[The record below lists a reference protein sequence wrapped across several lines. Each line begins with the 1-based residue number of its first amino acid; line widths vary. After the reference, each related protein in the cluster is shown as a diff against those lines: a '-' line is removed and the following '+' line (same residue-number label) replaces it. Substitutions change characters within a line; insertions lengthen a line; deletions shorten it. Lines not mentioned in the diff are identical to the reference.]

1 MKSEYFKLLLVVSV
15 IQMFTLNSIK
25 AQGLLFDNGPFVTNT
40 AVGFGGSDVSVM
52 QLTTLGYSTFG
63 YSVNNASNFRLTDQF
78 TNSVPWYLDY
88 VDVYAYQTGSS
99 VSSTFTGGVV
109 KIWNSDPSSGT
120 ALTEFG
126 DFTTNRMTLTNFS
139 NCYRVQENTS
149 LLTNNRPIMRIR
161 ISIGAII
168 QPGTHWIEWGLT
180 GTLASGPFAPN
191 ISILGT
197 GATGDAK
204 QFNTTAY
211 SATLVNGTYSVG
223 IPFKLFG
230 SQFISF
236 SPSPNPICPGS
247 NVTVNY
253 LDPIVRNIG
262 NTYTLELSDVNGNF
276 PGTLL
281 TTTVVSAN
289 QLSAVIPLS
298 TVGSTNYKIRTVAS
312 SPSENSSPSNF
323 LNVYPAP
330 NAVVASQTNV
340 SCFGGSNGTAT
351 VSPSGGTPSYTYS
364 WAPSGGS
371 GTTASGLAAGTYIV
385 TVTDANSCTATQNFN
400 ITQPIGL
407 VLPTL
412 ATLTGECSVTP
423 TAPVTNN
430 ACSGIVT
437 GTTTTVFPI
446 TTQGTTVVTW
456 SFNDGNGQ
464 TVTANQTVIV
474 DDTTPPVVPTLA
486 NVTGQCSATPTA
498 PTTTDN
504 CAGTITGTT
513 TTVFPITTQ
522 GTTVVTWSFNDGNGQ
537 TVTANQTV
545 IILGLPTSSTLTV
558 TSCGAYTSSNG
569 NIYPNSG
576 TYTETITNVSGCD
589 STITIQLTVQQ
600 EFVINM
606 SALFCK
612 EYTVPSGTATYYV
625 SGIYNDTLTSVL
637 GCDSILV
644 IDLTILPVDNTVTQN
659 GLTLTSNAVGAQYH
673 WINCNTGAQIFNATN
688 QSFTPIYNGSY
699 AVVVLQNGCYDTSI
713 CYTYYTTELL
723 DEKDF
728 STINIYPNPSNG
740 LFTVQAE
747 GIHDALIDIY
757 DMNGRL
763 ILEDI
768 LLENKVLIDLSDKEK
783 GVYFIRIEDH
793 MFRLVVD

>member
-1 MKSEYFKLLLVVSV
+1 M
-15 IQMFTLNSIK
+15 
-25 AQGLLFDNGPFVTNT
+25 
-40 AVGFGGSDVSVM
+40 
-52 QLTTLGYSTFG
+52 
-63 YSVNNASNFRLTDQF
+63 
-78 TNSVPWYLDY
+78 
-88 VDVYAYQTGSS
+88 
-99 VSSTFTGGVV
+99 
-109 KIWNSDPSSGT
+109 
-120 ALTEFG
+120 
-126 DFTTNRMTLTNFS
+126 
-139 NCYRVQENTS
+139 
-149 LLTNNRPIMRIR
+149 
-161 ISIGAII
+161 
-168 QPGTHWIEWGLT
+168 
-180 GTLASGPFAPN
+180 
-191 ISILGT
+191 
-197 GATGDAK
+197 
-204 QFNTTAY
+204 
-211 SATLVNGTYSVG
+211 
-223 IPFKLFG
+223 
-230 SQFISF
+230 
-236 SPSPNPICPGS
+236 
-247 NVTVNY
+247 
-253 LDPIVRNIG
+253 
-262 NTYTLELSDVNGNF
+262 
-276 PGTLL
+276 
-281 TTTVVSAN
+281 
-289 QLSAVIPLS
+289 
-298 TVGSTNYKIRTVAS
+298 
-312 SPSENSSPSNF
+312 
-323 LNVYPAP
+323 
-330 NAVVASQTNV
+330 
-340 SCFGGSNGTAT
+340 
-351 VSPSGGTPSYTYS
+351 
-364 WAPSGGS
+364 
-371 GTTASGLAAGTYIV
+371 
-385 TVTDANSCTATQNFN
+385 
-400 ITQPIGL
+400 
-407 VLPTL
+407 
-412 ATLTGECSVTP
+412 
-423 TAPVTNN
+423 
-430 ACSGIVT
+430 
-437 GTTTTVFPI
+437 
-446 TTQGTTVVTW
+446 VTW

-464 TVTANQTVIV
+464 TVTANQTVII